1 MSDVILVALVAL
13 GLAALAARR
22 PALAAGAV
30 ALQALLVGA
39 GAVGAAPGRSTE
51 FLAAALLLLV
61 RAAVVGAIVLAVVL
75 RHREERPHDD
85 VHGPLVRLCGG
96 LALLLA
102 TTVLIPPFGPSAAA
116 ASRTAAALVGIAL
129 ALVLL
134 RRAAVFA
141 VLAFLVIDNGIAV
154 AAIGAPGA
162 LPLAM
167 ELGVAFDLVLL
178 IAVAA
183 VFQGRILRA
192 FGTTD
197 TAALRR
203 VRD

>member
-1 MSDVILVALVAL
+1 MSNVVLIALVAL
-13 GLAALAARR
+13 GLAALTVRR
-22 PALAAGAV
+22 PAAAVILIAG
-30 ALQALLVGA
+30 QTLLVGA
-39 GAVGAAPGRSTE
+39 GALGATSGRSGE
-51 FLAAALLLLV
+51 FLVAALLLMARAVAVSAIALV
-61 RAAVVGAIVLAVVL
+61 VVARV
-75 RHREERPHDD
+75 RENRPHDD
-85 VHGPLVRLCGG
+85 VHGPLVRLSWA

-102 TTVLIPPFGPSAAA
+102 VTALVPPFGLESETAG
-116 ASRTAAALVGIAL
+116 RTASALVALAL

-134 RRAAVFA
+134 RRAAAFA
-141 VLAFLVIDNGIAV
+141 VLAFLVFDNGIAV
-154 AAIGAPGA
+154 AAVAAPGA
-162 LPLAM
+162 LPLAV

-197 TAALRR
+197 TAALRS

>member
-1 MSDVILVALVAL
+1 MSNVVLISLVAL
-13 GLAALAARR
+13 GLAALTVRR
-22 PALAAGAV
+22 PAIAAVVIAG
-30 ALQALLVGA
+30 QTLLVGG
-39 GAVGAAPGRSTE
+39 GALATTPGRSTE
-51 FLAAALLLLV
+51 FLVAALLLMA
-61 RAAVVGAIVLAVVL
+61 RAAIVSAIALLVVARV
-75 RHREERPHDD
+75 REERPHDD
-85 VHGPLVRLCGG
+85 VHGPLVRLSGA

-102 TTVLIPPFGPSAAA
+102 LTALVPPLGLESETAG
-116 ASRTAAALVGIAL
+116 RTATALIAIAP

-134 RRAAVFA
+134 RRAAGFA
-141 VLAFLVIDNGIAV
+141 VLAFLVFDNGIAV
-154 AAIGAPGA
+154 AAVAAPGA
-162 LPLAM
+162 VPLAV

-197 TAALRR
+197 TAALRS